1 MPSRPD
7 KDMLKALEAFDAAAE
22 QLARV
27 VEATRESNG
36 QFAAAYRAGESVL
49 ASLQLARSTT
59 LRTNLAEAIEDMEV
73 ARRRARGHVLM
84 VGRGKG
90 ENVTELA
97 RALGISRQLAYR
109 SMDDVDVPD
118 R

>member
-27 VEATRESNG
+27 VEETRKSNSR
-36 QFAAAYRAGESVL
+36 FTAAYHAGESVL
-49 ASLQLARSTT
+49 ASLQLARSTAM
-59 LRTNLAEAIEDMEV
+59 RIGLAEAIEDMEM
-73 ARRRARGHVLM
+73 ARRRARGHLLL
-84 VGRGKG
+84 VGRGDG
-90 ENVTELA
+90 ENVTALA

-109 SMDDVDVPD
+109 SMDDVSPPEG
-118 R
+118 